1 MRLFD
6 RRRWVFRQTEKALFL
21 CGKLFSLRIVKLFLV
36 AFFIISLSP
45 FILFY
50 FLRPK
55 AQSKLSYGVTF
66 SNKYAVQLGLNWQET
81 YLAILD
87 DLQVKNLRL
96 VAYWDEIEPQRDF
109 YDFGIIKW
117 QLNEA
122 RKRGIPVILITGRK
136 VVRYPECYEPAWW
149 EAIAER
155 KERNEEL
162 YEFVEKTIL
171 ELADYENIVM
181 WQIENEPFFP
191 FGECALD
198 ISWSELKREIE
209 IVKSLD
215 TRPVLVQDS
224 GEGGLWLPTYLT
236 GDYLAISMYRRI
248 WFDFW
253 GLILGRSVYF
263 QYPLAHWTYKVKGD
277 LLGVPEGKIIV
288 AELQAEPWGPKIN
301 SELSRAE
308 KDKTMSRNQF
318 IDTINYAQK
327 TGFKDFYFW
336 GAEWW
341 YFEKEK
347 LNEPFF
353 WNTVKALFN

>member
-1 MRLFD
+1 MRLLD
-6 RRRWVFRQTEKALFL
+6 QRRWVFRQTAKASDLL
-21 CGKLFSLRIVKLFLV
+21 SKLFHLRIIKIFLV
-36 AFFIISLSP
+36 VFLLISLTP

-55 AQSKLSYGVTF
+55 TQAQLNYGVTF

-87 DLQVKNLRL
+87 DLQAKNLRL
-96 VAYWDEIEPQRDF
+96 VAYWDEIELTQDI
-109 YDFGIIKW
+109 YDFTKIKW
-117 QLNEA
+117 QLDHA
-122 RKRGIPVILITGRK
+122 RKRNIPVILITGRK
-136 VVRYPECYEPAWW
+136 VVRYPECYEPSWW
-149 EAIAER
+149 KAITEKTA
-155 KERNEEL
+155 RNQEL

-171 ELADYENIVM
+171 TLADYENIVM

-191 FGECALD
+191 FGDCAMN
-198 ISWSELKREIE
+198 IEWGVLKKEIE
-209 IVKSLD
+209 IVKKLD
-215 TRPVLVQDS
+215 NKPVLVQDS

-236 GDYLAISMYRRI
+236 ADYLAISMYRRI

-253 GLILGRSVYF
+253 GLILDRSIYF
-263 QYPLAHWTYKVKGD
+263 QYPLAHWTYKIKAN

-336 GAEWW
+336 GVEWW
-341 YFEKEK
+341 YLEKEK

-353 WNTVKALFN
+353 WNTAKALFN